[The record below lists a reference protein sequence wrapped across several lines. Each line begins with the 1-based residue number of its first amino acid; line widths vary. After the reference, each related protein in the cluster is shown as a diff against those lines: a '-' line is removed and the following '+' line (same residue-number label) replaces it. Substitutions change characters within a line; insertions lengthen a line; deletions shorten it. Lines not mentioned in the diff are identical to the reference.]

1 MATEPNDV
9 RLHILMKL
17 REEFDMEA
25 ALEEEMVNLFH
36 RFLERIRLCGPE
48 IISSSL
54 QPNINLPKSPIHP
67 FGGENAVRIIPSPA
81 GILQATKHCKTAE
94 IKEGDH
100 DYEILTR
107 VYVRIIIEDASE
119 DDHFIRD
126 TWLSAVQYL
135 VAKRGI
141 AIGCFGDM
149 KTSCTNGKFE
159 EVVALIKSCTPNALG
174 ELTVTLKDPSGIIHH
189 KVLS

>member
-1 MATEPNDV
+1 MTTEPNDV

-25 ALEEEMVNLFH
+25 ALEEEM
-36 RFLERIRLCGPE
+36 
-48 IISSSL
+48 
-54 QPNINLPKSPIHP
+54 SPIHP
-67 FGGENAVRIIPSPA
+67 FGGENAVIIIPSPA

-94 IKEGDH
+94 IKEVDH
-100 DYEILTR
+100 DYEILIR
-107 VYVRIIIEDASE
+107 EYVRIIIEDASE

-159 EVVALIKSCTPNALG
+159 EVVVVIKSCTPNALG
-174 ELTVTLKDPSGIIHH
+174 ELTVTLKDPSGTIHH
-189 KVLS
+189 KVLSYGGLWKIYHRQSCFDTS